1 MMYYCAVDGRTV
13 SVRNDD
19 GRLIRRFTVGGQ
31 VIGAQVSGDNVSIQ
45 SADGWAYLYNISGRL
60 VRKTKG

>member
-1 MMYYCAVDGRTV
+1 MMYCAVDGRTV
-13 SVRNDD
+13 SVRNDE
-19 GRLIRRFTVGGQ
+19 GRLIRKFTVGDQ